1 MSLLE
6 VRGLQVW
13 YDLPDGRRAHAVQ
26 GVDLTIERL
35 QRVGLIGESGCGKTT
50 ALLAMMGLLPAT
62 ATVGGEVLLDGE
74 DLIRG
79 GEEMLR
85 RRRWTDIAM
94 VFQGTM
100 NALSPVHT
108 VGAQI
113 VEPMELHGTE
123 SGAGASRR
131 AGELLERVGLSA
143 GAARR
148 YPHELSGGMRQRVG
162 IAMALACA
170 PRVLLADEP
179 TTALDVI
186 TQAQVLD
193 LLVELADEA
202 GLALVLVTHDLPVM
216 AQVCQHA
223 AVMYAGEVVEEG
235 PTESLYESPR
245 HPYTRRLLA
254 ATPTLYGSRSIASI
268 PGTPPRL
275 DRPIVGCPFAPRCQR
290 AFERCRHER
299 PRLRPMEPAHA
310 AACHH
315 VHAAHDSQAQ
325 EGGETAAAGLAP
337 ATPTSSYAARQRNS
351 DAPSRSVEGN
361 APLLEVGDLVVRYA
375 LRRSMVR
382 TLLRRPREV
391 VDAVD
396 GVSLRLERG
405 EMLALVGESG
415 AGKTTVAH
423 AITRLVDSESGSIH
437 LAGRDI
443 GSLRPRDVRPLR
455 RRVQLIYQDPYE
467 SLDPRFRV
475 RDLVAEPLI
484 VHEST
489 SKTQRTERV
498 LEALARTGL
507 TPPDSY
513 LDRYPHELSGGQR
526 QRAAI
531 AASLV
536 LEPELLVADEPVS
549 MLDVSARAGVLELLD
564 GLRGEE
570 RMGIIMITHD
580 LSTAAQFA
588 DRIAV
593 MYRGRIVEEGPA
605 RTVINAP
612 QHDYTTAL
620 LRAVPKIPP
629 SSWRTTERSMPEQR

>member
-6 VRGLQVW
+6 VRGLQVS
-13 YDLPDGRRAHAVQ
+13 YDLPDGRRAHAVR
-26 GVDLTIERL
+26 GVDLTLERL
-35 QRVGLIGESGCGKTT
+35 QRVGLIGESGCGKTSV
-50 ALLAMMGLLPAT
+50 LLAMMGLLPRT

-94 VFQGTM
+94 VFQGAM

-113 VEPMELHGTE
+113 VEPMQLHGT
-123 SGAGASRR
+123 ASTRAAARR
-131 AGELLERVGLSA
+131 RTAELLEMVGLSA
-143 GAARR
+143 DAARR

-162 IAMALACA
+162 IAMALACE

-179 TTALDVI
+179 TTALDVV
-186 TQAQVLD
+186 TQAQVLK

-202 GLALVLVTHDLPVM
+202 GLALVLVTHDLPVV
-216 AQVCQHA
+216 AQVCQRA

-235 PTESLYESPR
+235 PTESLYQAPR

-254 ATPTLYGSRSIASI
+254 ATPTLYGGPRS
-268 PGTPPRL
+268 PG
-275 DRPIVGCPFAPRCQR
+275 
-290 AFERCRHER
+290 
-299 PRLRPMEPAHA
+299 
-310 AACHH
+310 
-315 VHAAHDSQAQ
+315 
-325 EGGETAAAGLAP
+325 
-337 ATPTSSYAARQRNS
+337 
-351 DAPSRSVEGN
+351 APSRSADGD
-361 APLLEVGDLVVRYA
+361 APLLEVADLVVRYA
-375 LRRSMVR
+375 LRRSLAG
-382 TLLRRPREV
+382 TLLRRPRAV
-391 VDAVD
+391 VDAVR
-396 GVSLRLERG
+396 GVSLRVERG
-405 EMLALVGESG
+405 ELLALVGESG

-423 AITRLVDSESGSIH
+423 AITRLVDFESGSIR
-437 LAGRDI
+437 LAGREI

-455 RRVQLIYQDPYE
+455 RRMQLVYQDPYE

-484 VHEST
+484 VHERGASEA
-489 SKTQRTERV
+489 QRIEQV

-507 TPPDSY
+507 TPPESY

-549 MLDVSARAGVLELLD
+549 MLDVSARAGVLDLL
-564 GLRGEE
+564 GALRAED

-593 MYRGRIVEEGPA
+593 MHRGRIVEEGPA
-605 RTVINAP
+605 GTVVDAP
-612 QHDYTTAL
+612 RHDYTRTL
-620 LRAVPKIPP
+620 LAAVPKLPP
-629 SSWRTTERSMPEQR
+629 GSWRATGKPTTD